1 MLMIVIDL
9 RELEIRH
16 LEALDAVATE
26 GTFGRA
32 AARLGYTQSAVSQ
45 QIAALERIIGDKVFD
60 RPGGPRPVELTPLG
74 AQVLTAGR
82 ELLARVD
89 ALSLELDLYRTGAVG
104 RLAIGT
110 FQSVSATLLPRLVAQ
125 VRERFP
131 DLDLQV
137 TETDLDDELGQ
148 RLRSGELDVTF
159 YVGPVPEEFES
170 VHLIDDPFVLLAR
183 PGQFPA
189 GPVRLADL
197 ADVPMVGQHQHAC
210 QILNE
215 AGLRAHGIEPNY
227 VFRTNDN
234 GTVAA
239 MVRAGMGV
247 AVLPFLCTE
256 PEDPRL
262 ALHALDPPIPDR
274 PISLAWRRNR
284 TMSPVAERF
293 IVLATETASAL
304 EVGLLAAV

>member
-1 MLMIVIDL
+1 MVMIDL

-16 LEALDAVATE
+16 LEALDAVAAE

-74 AQVLTAGR
+74 SHVLTAGR

-89 ALSLELDLYRTGAVG
+89 ALSLDLDLYRTGSVG

-137 TETDLDDELGQ
+137 TETDRDDELGD
-148 RLRSGELDVTF
+148 RLRNGELDVTF
-159 YVGPVPEEFES
+159 YVGEVPAEFES
-170 VHLIDDPFVLLAR
+170 VHLIDDPFVLLAPPDR
-183 PGQFPA
+183 FPA

-197 ADVPMVGQHQHAC
+197 ADVPMIGQHPHAC
-210 QILNE
+210 QLLNE
-215 AGLRAHGIEPNY
+215 GGLRAQGIEPNY

-256 PEDPRL
+256 PEDARIS
-262 ALHALDPPIPDR
+262 LHTLHPPIPDR
-274 PISLAWRRNR
+274 SISLAWRRNR
-284 TMSPVAERF
+284 TVSPVAERF
-293 IVLATETASAL
+293 IALATEVAADL